1 MRRRPGNCSNLI
13 KNLLAERSSIKYEV
27 PAFFGIFRPRKRT
40 LGEEINYKEVHESA
54 IFGHCVLP
62 LAWTKRSMNF
72 FNQLGI
78 FSSYLQSI
86 SMTRHFPM
94 IFFSG
99 FLIKAIWRCIFSAKK
114 LLKSRNTYQ
123 TLSKEVVFMFFCS
136 FVDRN

>member
-13 KNLLAERSSIKYEV
+13 KNLLAERSSINYEV

-86 SMTRHFPM
+86 SMTPWS
-94 IFFSG
+94 FFQVFWSRQFG
-99 FLIKAIWRCIFSAKK
+99 DVFFQPKK